1 MKLSIII
8 PIYKVEAYI
17 KKCLLS
23 CINQGNASL
32 SKDYEIICV
41 NDGSPDK
48 SVEIAKSLIINLK
61 GVVWVEQSN
70 QGLSAARNKGLSLA
84 TGEYVW
90 FVDSD
95 DWIESDSISS
105 ILPLLSEDLDVVHIQ
120 SQNVYEVDSRIEKN
134 EMYSLPVPTKGT
146 DIMIMGGY
154 PTMAQLSLY
163 RTDFLRSN
171 KLRFYEGIYHEDT
184 EFMPRVL
191 YYAKNVK
198 SLDKVLYN
206 YLQRKSG
213 SITTDYKLKNGLD
226 AIKVCVSL
234 YNFSKDFSP
243 ELITAYA
250 NRISQI
256 VYTHLLRIKYLNE
269 EDKNILFREMRT
281 NSIIYRYMRNSSR
294 LRYKLLARIL
304 CLNVKVAAA
313 LVRLDIR

>member
-8 PIYKVEAYI
+8 PVYNVERYVE
-17 KKCLLS
+17 KCIRS
-23 CINQGNASL
+23 CELQDIDKSE
-32 SKDYEIICV
+32 YEIIVV
-41 NDGSPDK
+41 NDGSPDG
-48 SVEIAKSLIINLK
+48 SLSIIERLAKEYDNIN
-61 GVVWVEQSN
+61 VISQSN
-70 QGLSAARNKGLSLA
+70 GGLSVARNTGLEVA
-84 TGEYVW
+84 QGDYVW

-95 DWIESDSISS
+95 DWIEKDSVIT
-105 ILPLLSEDLDVVHIQ
+105 LLSVLNNNLDIVHIQ
-120 SQNVYEVDSRIEKN
+120 YQNVYEKNRLVKQVPHYLIDGVVSGIE
-134 EMYSLPVPTKGT
+134 
-146 DIMIMGGY
+146 IMKQGFY
-154 PTMAQLSLY
+154 PTMAQLSIY

-171 KLRFYEGIYHEDT
+171 KLRFYEGIYHEDA

-191 YYAKNVK
+191 YYAKSVK

-243 ELITAYA
+243 KLITAYA

-269 EDKNILFREMRT
+269 EDKYILFREMRA

-294 LRYKLLARIL
+294 LRYKFLARIL
-304 CLNVKVAAA
+304 CFNVKVAAA